1 MTSSSATVS
10 FARVVAPARAGAG
23 SRARAAAPAATAR
36 RPSAIPAARGTIL
49 RRAKTSAKIL
59 RAVAVGATDADRD
72 ALLDALLSTPPE
84 RLDDAVD
91 DARTDLTT
99 AFYDRATRR
108 IDELNA
114 AGEGDAAD
122 AIDAL
127 CARVSALAERS
138 FGSALLPAIA
148 SGDDDDDDDD
158 DGDDDAST
166 NEAAGLTKREAREL
180 SERWDAIT
188 ARLAEEGE
196 SNALAQAE
204 KNLTSRRDA
213 VRAILGRVPLKAK
226 ELRSLNLVTAERRII
241 DVLLSIPPGRERS
254 DALTDAL
261 TPPEDDDDGAG
272 TATGQGG
279 MGQMCLER
287 GDDGESGD
295 VMDAALVGEEEEV
308 FTTPAR
314 LLAAVEL
321 AMKEARGDDAGEG
334 VGEEDAPG
342 PTLEQLRSLRED
354 VAARCDFL

>member
-36 RPSAIPAARGTIL
+36 SPSAIPAARGTIL
-49 RRAKTSAKIL
+49 RRAKTNAKIL

-241 DVLLSIPPGRERS
+241 DVLL
-254 DALTDAL
+254 
-261 TPPEDDDDGAG
+261 
-272 TATGQGG
+272 
-279 MGQMCLER
+279 
-287 GDDGESGD
+287 
-295 VMDAALVGEEEEV
+295 
-308 FTTPAR
+308 
-314 LLAAVEL
+314 
-321 AMKEARGDDAGEG
+321 EARSILHLSPYDRVG
-334 VGEEDAPG
+334 VVNADP
-342 PTLEQLRSLRED
+342 
-354 VAARCDFL
+354 

>member
-261 TPPEDDDDGAG
+261 TPPEDVDDGAG

-279 MGQMCLER
+279 VGQMCLER

-334 VGEEDAPG
+334 VGEEEEPG